1 MRYDKEIWFISKK
14 VKKYDPDSG
23 DWTKGETIRTKRYAN
38 VTHMGAERQQVVFG
52 DVKSNRL
59 IVRLQRAYTD
69 DYDYIEYAEKK
80 YIVDS
85 ERCPSDRQSLVV
97 IQNVGN

>member
-1 MRYDKEIWFISKK
+1 MRYDKPVYFIRKNNK
-14 VKKYDPDSG
+14 NYDPDSG
-23 DWTKGETIRTKRYAN
+23 EWTKGETIRTKRYAN
-38 VTHMGAERQQVVFG
+38 VTHMGADRQQVVFG

-69 DYDYIEYAEKK
+69 NYDYIEYAGKL
-80 YIVDS
+80 YTVDS

-97 IQNVGN
+97 IQNVWN